1 MKSLTISFG
10 IALLCFSRLSL
21 ANDTEYLVFEPPQA
35 LKQDKHIVFV
45 SGDEEYRSE
54 EWAPML
60 AKILSQSHG
69 FKTSVL
75 FAMDKTRDIINP
87 NETSNIPGLAALD
100 TADLLVLGTRWRT
113 LSGEQLQPILDYL
126 NAAKPVVA
134 IRTATHAFNNDDH
147 YGGYDWQNFGLNVI
161 GENWLNHHGEHKVQ
175 GGRAVVEQI
184 HRQHPILNAAADIF
198 TQSDIYG
205 IEHLDQQQATVLLR
219 GAVTESLARDS
230 KALHDEKNNPM
241 MPLAWL
247 KSYPTP
253 DGAAMGTVFATTAGA
268 AVDFAE
274 PALRRLVVNASYYL
288 LGKKVPERADVTP
301 VDRYE
306 PSFYGFQKPDYFV
319 TRGMKVDDFSLGR
332 SGRSILTKEALASAA
347 QAPLTPI
354 NLRLKSNDSVTLIG
368 NGLAERMLHY
378 GYFESE
384 LYARHPKQN
393 IRVRNL
399 ARPGM
404 TPVFRPHASRDSQWA
419 FSGGE
424 TLRPEFSHHSGA
436 GHYATPD
443 QWLSELESDV
453 VLAFFGFNESFAG
466 KAGVEAYK
474 KELAAFVDHT
484 LTQRYNG
491 KSAPRLVL
499 VSPIAFQDLSY
510 DHNLPDGTSTN
521 ANLALYMQAMK
532 TVAEQKGVEF
542 VDVFTDTLRWFTT
555 GTEQLTVNGAQL
567 NQQGYRRFGRLLNN
581 LLFGESSQESASS
594 RNLVD
599 VVNEKNFYWL
609 NHYQMPNGVH
619 VHGRRFEPYGPDNYP
634 DELLKSRQLTDNR
647 EAEIWA
653 RLNNKPFDRASAD
666 AATVALRAV
675 ITNSPQSAESPYLY
689 GQEALDRFTMADGYK
704 IELFASERE
713 FANLANPVQVTF
725 DGKGRLWVAV
735 MPSYPHYK
743 VGDPRPND
751 KILIYEDTDNDGKA
765 DKETIFA
772 DQLHLPVG
780 FELTPEG
787 VYVSQAPNLVLLRD
801 TDGDDRADTR
811 DIILSGFDTHDTH
824 HAISAFTRDPFGSL
838 ILAEGVFLHSNI
850 ETAYGPVR
858 AVNGGFYRFEPKT
871 QKLERLVQTHIPNPW
886 GIAFDRWGQD
896 FFLSTS
902 NPDMHWM
909 LPVEINTH
917 YGELTVGTESLVQES
932 QRVRPTS
939 GLVFIS
945 SEHFPSEV
953 QGDYLLNNSI
963 GFLGAK
969 QHSISDSGAGYSSQ
983 FRVDLYQSSDPNFRP
998 VDMDFAPDGSLYVV
1012 DWHNQLIG
1020 HMQHNARDPLRD
1032 HAHGRI
1038 YRVSYPGRALVEAKD
1053 LTQLDT
1059 DALWQRLNSDDL
1071 HLRSRVRRELRK
1083 LPAAELQASKARWL
1097 QSLSSNGDDTESLQL
1112 EALWV
1117 SLSEHPQDLQLARQ
1131 LLQAKSYQV
1140 RAAAVRA
1147 VRYNLPEFDDAQA
1160 LLLAAASDKHPRV
1173 RLEAVIAA
1181 SWLKG
1186 DKALDIVVAAARL
1199 PVDQWARQAYVQ
1211 VAKYLGGSV
1220 TLPEQAS
1227 QEDTLKISPELQAR
1241 WQEGKEIYRREGYC
1255 ATCHQLDGKGLP
1267 AAQFPPLAGTE
1278 WVTGNA
1284 ERLIDIA
1291 LHGLIGPITVKGQ
1304 DYAGH
1309 VPMTQFKNLL
1319 DDNDMAAVLTYVRNA
1334 FGNSAPAISAK
1345 QVARVRAAT
1354 RQQSGF
1360 WHSSELEE
1368 KYPD

>member
-1 MKSLTISFG
+1 MKSLTISLG
-10 IALLCFSRLSL
+10 LVLLCVTHLSL
-21 ANDTEYLVFEPPQA
+21 ANNLDHLVFEPPQSI
-35 LKQDKHIVFV
+35 KQDKHIVLV

-60 AKILSQSHG
+60 AKILSQTHG
-69 FKTSVL
+69 FKTTVL
-75 FAMDKTRDIINP
+75 FAMDKTREIINP
-87 NETSNIPGLAALD
+87 NENSNIPGLAALD
-100 TADLLVLGTRWRT
+100 SADLLILGTRWRK
-113 LSGEQLQPILDYL
+113 LPGEQLQPILDYL
-126 NAAKPVVA
+126 NAAKPLIA

-175 GGRAVVEQI
+175 GGRAVVEPA
-184 HRQHPILNAAADIF
+184 HRNHPILNAATDIF

-230 KALHDEKNNPM
+230 KPLSGDKNNPM

-247 KSYPTP
+247 KSYTAPN
-253 DGAAMGTVFATTAGA
+253 GKAEGSVFATTAGA
-268 AVDFAE
+268 AIDFAE

-288 LGKKVPERADVTP
+288 LGKSVPARADVTP

-306 PSFYGFQKPDYFV
+306 PSFYGFQAPDYYLA
-319 TRGMKVDDFSLGR
+319 RGLKVADFALGR
-332 SGRSILTKEALASAA
+332 SGRSIVTAPALSAA
-347 QAPLTPI
+347 TQSPVKPI
-354 NLRLKSNDSVTLIG
+354 NLRLNNNDSVTLIG

-384 LYARHPKQN
+384 LYARHGPQD

-404 TPVFRPHASRDSQWA
+404 TPAFRPHASRNSQWA
-419 FSGGE
+419 FAGGE
-424 TLRPEFSHHSGA
+424 QLKPEFAHHSGA
-436 GHYATPD
+436 GHYPTPD
-443 QWLSELESDV
+443 EWLSEFESDV

-466 KAGVEAYK
+466 KAGVNAYK
-474 KELAAFVDHT
+474 KELTAFVEHT
-484 LTQRYNG
+484 LAQRYNG
-491 KSAPRLVL
+491 NSTPRLVL
-499 VSPIAFQDLSY
+499 VSPIAFQNLSY
-510 DHNLPDGTSTN
+510 DHELPDGVDNN
-521 ANLALYMQAMK
+521 ANLALYTQVMK
-532 TVAEQKGVEF
+532 EVAEQKGVEF
-542 VDVFTDTLRWFTT
+542 VDVFSETLRWFST

-567 NQQGYRRFGRLLNN
+567 NEQGYRRFGQLLNT
-581 LLFGESSQESASS
+581 LLFGAPSQKPVLNRE
-594 RNLVD
+594 LVEL
-599 VVNEKNFYWL
+599 VNDKNFHWF

-634 DELLKSRQLTDNR
+634 DELLKSRQLSANR

-653 RLNNKPFDRASAD
+653 MLKQQPFDRARAD
-666 AATVALRAV
+666 ANTVDLRAV
-675 ITNSPQSAESPYLY
+675 TTNSPQSADSPYLY
-689 GQEALDRFTMADGYK
+689 GQDALDRFIMADGYK

-713 FANLANPVQVTF
+713 FPNLANPVQVTF

-743 VGDPRPND
+743 AGDARPND
-751 KILIYEDTDNDGKA
+751 KILIYEDTDHDGKA

-772 DQLHLPVG
+772 DHLHLPIG

-801 TDGDDRADTR
+801 TNGDDRADTR

-824 HAISAFTRDPFGSL
+824 HAISAFSRDPFGNL

-858 AVNGGFYRFEPKT
+858 AVNGGFYRFEPRS
-871 QKLERLVQTHIPNPW
+871 QKLERVVQTHIPNPW
-886 GIAFDRWGQD
+886 GIAFDHWGQD

-909 LPVEINTH
+909 LPVEVNTH

-939 GLVFIS
+939 GLIFIS
-945 SEHFPSEV
+945 SEHFPNEV

-969 QHSISDSGAGYSSQ
+969 QHSIDDKGAGYSSY
-983 FRVDLYQSSDPNFRP
+983 FRMDLYQSSDPNFRP

-1032 HAHGRI
+1032 HAHGRL
-1038 YRVSYPGRALVEAKD
+1038 YRVTYPKRSLAKVED
-1053 LTQLDT
+1053 LTVLNA
-1059 DALWQRLNSDDL
+1059 DALWQRLTSTDL
-1071 HLRSRVRRELRK
+1071 HLRSRIKHELRK
-1083 LPAAELQASKARWL
+1083 LPQAELQASKARWL
-1097 QSLSSNGDDTESLQL
+1097 KNLKSKGRDAEPLML

-1117 SLSEHPQDLQLARQ
+1117 SFTDAPQDLQLARQ
-1131 LLQAKSYQV
+1131 LLQAKSFQV
-1140 RAAAVRA
+1140 RAAAVRGL
-1147 VRYNLPEFDDAQA
+1147 RYNLAKFNDAQE
-1160 LLLAAASDKHPRV
+1160 LLLTAAADEHPRV

-1181 SWLKG
+1181 SWLGG
-1186 DKALDIVVAAARL
+1186 DNALDIVVNAAKL
-1199 PVDQWARQAYVQ
+1199 PVDRWGRQAYLQ

-1220 TLPEQAS
+1220 VLPEPTS
-1227 QEDTLKISPELQAR
+1227 QVEANTIAPELQAM
-1241 WQEGKEIYRREGYC
+1241 WQAGREIYNREGYC
-1255 ATCHQLDGKGLP
+1255 GTCHQADGKGLP
-1267 AAQFPPLAGTE
+1267 AAQFPPLAGAE
-1278 WVTGNA
+1278 WVTGNP
-1284 ERLIDIA
+1284 ERLIDIT
-1291 LHGLIGPITVKGQ
+1291 LHGLIGPINVKGQ

-1319 DDNDMAAVLTYVRNA
+1319 NDDELAAVLSYVRNA
-1334 FGNSAPAISAK
+1334 FGNSATAISAD
-1345 QVARVRAAT
+1345 QVAKVRAAT
-1354 RQQSGF
+1354 SQQSGF
-1360 WHSSELEE
+1360 WQSSELEQ
-1368 KYPD
+1368 KYPE

>member
-1 MKSLTISFG
+1 MKSLTISIG
-10 IALLCFSRLSL
+10 VVLLCFTHLSL
-21 ANDTEYLVFEPPQA
+21 AKNLDHLVFEPPEA
-35 LKQDKHIVFV
+35 IAQDKHIVFV

-60 AKILSQSHG
+60 AKILSRTHG
-69 FKTSVL
+69 FKTTVL
-75 FAMDKTRDIINP
+75 FAMDKTREIINP
-87 NETSNIPGLAALD
+87 NEISNIPGLEALD
-100 TADLLVLGTRWRT
+100 NADLLILGTRWRK
-113 LSGEQLQPILDYL
+113 LPGDQLQPILDYL
-126 NAAKPVVA
+126 NAAKPVIA

-175 GGRAVVEQI
+175 GGRAVVEKA
-184 HRQHPILNAAADIF
+184 HREHPVLNFATDIF

-230 KALHDEKNNPM
+230 KPLAGEKNVPM

-253 DGAAMGTVFATTAGA
+253 NGKAEGRVFATTAGA

-288 LGKKVPERADVTP
+288 LGKNVPVRADVVP
-301 VDRYE
+301 IDRYE
-306 PSFYGFQKPDYFV
+306 PSFYGFQAPDYFV
-319 TRGMKVDDFSLGR
+319 DRGLKVKDFSLGR
-332 SGRSILTKEALASAA
+332 SGRSIVTGEALANAA
-347 QAPLTPI
+347 APSEKPI
-354 NLRLKSNDSVTLIG
+354 NIRLKNNDSVTLIG

-384 LYARHPKQN
+384 LYARHAQQN

-424 TLRPEFSHHSGA
+424 KLRPEFSHHSGS
-436 GHYATPD
+436 GQYATSD
-443 QWLSELESDV
+443 EWLSELESDV

-466 KAGVEAYK
+466 KAGVAAYK

-484 LTQRYNG
+484 LAQRYNG

-510 DHNLPDGTSTN
+510 DHELLNGESSN
-521 ANLALYMQAMK
+521 ANLALYTQAMK
-532 TVAEQKGVEF
+532 AVAEEKGVEF
-542 VDVFTDTLRWFTT
+542 VDVFTETLRWFTT

-567 NQQGYRRFGRLLNN
+567 NQRGYRRLGHLLNK
-581 LLFGESSQESASS
+581 LLFGKSDQEAVVSPE
-594 RNLVD
+594 LID
-599 VVNEKNFYWL
+599 VVNDKNFHWF

-653 RLNNKPFDRASAD
+653 LVNKKPFDRASAD
-666 AATVALRAV
+666 AKTVDLRAV
-675 ITNSPQSAESPYLY
+675 TTNSPQSADSPYLY
-689 GQEALDRFTMADGYK
+689 GQDALDRFTMAEGYK

-713 FANLANPVQVTF
+713 FANLANPVQLTF

-743 VGDPRPND
+743 AGDPRPND
-751 KILIYEDTDNDGKA
+751 KILIYEDTTGDGKA

-772 DQLHLPVG
+772 DHLHLPIG

-787 VYVSQAPNLVLLRD
+787 VYVSQAPNLMLLRD

-909 LPVEINTH
+909 LPVEVNTH

-939 GLVFIS
+939 GLLFIS
-945 SEHFPSEV
+945 SDHFPSQV
-953 QGDYLLNNSI
+953 QGDYLLNNDI

-969 QHSISDSGAGYSSQ
+969 QHTLNDAGTGYSSQ
-983 FRVDLYQSSDPNFRP
+983 FRMDLYQSDDPNFRP
-998 VDMDFAPDGSLYVV
+998 VDMDFSPDGSLYFV

-1038 YRVSYPGRALVEAKD
+1038 YRVTYPARPLAKVED
-1053 LTQLDT
+1053 LTTLDA
-1059 DALWQRLNSDDL
+1059 DALWQRLTSADL
-1071 HLRSRVRRELRK
+1071 HLRSRIRRQLRSLSPNELST
-1083 LPAAELQASKARWL
+1083 SKARWL
-1097 QSLSSNGDDTESLQL
+1097 ASLADAGPKAEPLRL

-1117 SLSEHPQDLQLARQ
+1117 GGDRTQDARLTRK
-1131 LLQAKSYQV
+1131 LLQAEMFQV

-1147 VRYNLPEFDDAQA
+1147 LRYRLNDFDDAYA
-1160 LLLAAASDKHPRV
+1160 LLVRAAGDAHPRV

-1181 SWLKG
+1181 SWLQG
-1186 DKALDIVVAAARL
+1186 DDALNIVTRAAEQ
-1199 PVDQWARQAYVQ
+1199 PVDDWARQAYLQ

-1220 TLPEQAS
+1220 NLPAAATAS
-1227 QEDTLKISPELQAR
+1227 DTPELASELQAV
-1241 WQEGKEIYRREGYC
+1241 WQAGKEIYNREGFC
-1255 ATCHQLDGKGLP
+1255 GTCHQTDGKGLP
-1267 AAQFPPLAGTE
+1267 AAQFPSLAGTE
-1278 WVTGNA
+1278 WVTGNPT
-1284 ERLIDIA
+1284 RLIDIA
-1291 LHGLIGPITVKGQ
+1291 LNGLIGPIKVKGQ

-1319 DDNDMAAVLTYVRNA
+1319 NDDELAAVLTYVRNA
-1334 FGNSAPAISAK
+1334 FGNSASVISAG
-1345 QVARVRAAT
+1345 QVASVRADSA
-1354 RQQSGF
+1354 QQKGF
-1360 WHSSELEE
+1360 WKSSELQE
-1368 KYPD
+1368 KYPE